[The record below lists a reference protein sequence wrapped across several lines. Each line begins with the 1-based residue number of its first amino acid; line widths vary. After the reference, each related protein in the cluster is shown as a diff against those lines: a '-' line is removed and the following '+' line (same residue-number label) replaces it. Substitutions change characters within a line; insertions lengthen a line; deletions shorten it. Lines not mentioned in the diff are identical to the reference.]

1 MARKKADTNKAKRL
15 TEERNHTIAAI
26 LRFSSW
32 ELCNQSALTEG
43 IDPALP
49 SPSRR
54 GADLHQRLN
63 SGVVEGLALTTL
75 LKHAGQRYEAIR
87 ELHLEADLEQQRRR
101 AKEKLR
107 QMQKSPG
114 AMAKVLTG
122 ARMPPITRLSN
133 TTGEGPA
140 ILTHPLA
147 IDELMRQT
155 MGAIYQGNVP
165 DSRQDKLLDT
175 FLKKF
180 GQFF

>member
-49 SPSRR
+49 LPSSR
-54 GADLHQRLN
+54 GADLLERFN
-63 SGVVEGLALTTL
+63 SGVVEGLALTNL

-87 ELHLEADLEQQRRR
+87 ELHLKADLEQQRRR

-114 AMAKVLTG
+114 AMAKVLKG
-122 ARMPPITRLSN
+122 ARMPPITRLRN
-133 TTGEGPA
+133 TTG
-140 ILTHPLA
+140 
-147 IDELMRQT
+147 
-155 MGAIYQGNVP
+155 
-165 DSRQDKLLDT
+165 
-175 FLKKF
+175 
-180 GQFF
+180 